1 MIGSWV
7 KSRHFVR
14 AVWLAPLVCLL
25 SFAVHTDVHAQS
37 SGSPLASDLV
47 LPLYK
52 SGILE
57 LQETPSRVSVGNPGI
72 ADIVIFRSS
81 QVHVLGKA
89 LGSTNVV
96 FWNQQ
101 DRIFATVNIEVTH
114 DLNSLKQKLFTML
127 PSETVNVYSA
137 QENIVLNGKLSS
149 ASAVDAAV
157 KVAESYLPECINS
170 ESSVT
175 GQSGSEAAGNAD
187 ACGKAAVINL
197 MSVVGSQQIML
208 EVKVAEISRTLSKNF
223 DSNLS
228 VFDLSGQLG
237 AGLVTGGGAFS
248 GFAGDSPV
256 LAPLSGQFI
265 PNAPAINAQG
275 LFFSDL
281 SGSNPFQGAIEIS
294 KSNGLVKILAEP
306 NLTTLTGKKA
316 EFLSGGEF
324 PVPVPG
330 DGGTSIIFKKYGI
343 EVEFLPTIL
352 DSQRIS
358 LDLDISV
365 SQVSNDN
372 VVRTATGAG
381 TFIVPTL
388 TTRSAASTIELSNGQ
403 TMGIAGLIQDDISE
417 VFTRIPGLGDIPI
430 LGSLFS
436 SKEYQSGQTELVI
449 FVTPHF
455 AKPISPDKIKL
466 PTDSFVPPN
475 DFEYYVLGRMEG
487 LRKPKT
493 MSRRRGVDGGFDGVT
508 FGHDL

>member
-1 MIGSWV
+1 MNRSV
-7 KSRHFVR
+7 YSYDRVLQLTK
-14 AVWLAPLVCLL
+14 AVSLIFLMCFLGQASLR
-25 SFAVHTDVHAQS
+25 AQS
-37 SGSPLASDLV
+37 TNSPLASDLV

-57 LQETPSRVSVGNPGI
+57 LERTPSRVSIGNPGI

-96 FWNQQ
+96 FWDTE

-127 PSETVNVYSA
+127 PTEEINVFSA
-137 QENIVLNGKLSS
+137 QENIVLNGKLTS
-149 ASAVDAAV
+149 ATNVDAAL
-157 KVAESYLPECINS
+157 KVAESYLPECISS

-175 GQSGSEAAGNAD
+175 GQSGNEAANNAE
-187 ACGKAAVINL
+187 ACQKAEVINL

-208 EVKVAEISRTLSKNF
+208 EVKVAEISRTVTKNI

-228 VFDLSGQLG
+228 IFNLSGQLG
-237 AGLVTGGGAFS
+237 AAFVTGGGAF
-248 GFAGDSPV
+248 AGLSSNSPV
-256 LAPLSGQFI
+256 LAPLSGEFI
-265 PNAPAINAQG
+265 PNAPAITEQG

-281 SGSNPFQGAIEIS
+281 SGDNPFRGALEIS

-316 EFLSGGEF
+316 DFLSGGEF
-324 PVPVPG
+324 PIPVATD
-330 DGGTSIIFKKYGI
+330 DGITIEFKEFGI

-365 SQVSNDN
+365 SQISNQN
-372 VVRTATGAG
+372 AQTIQGGAT
-381 TFIVPTL
+381 FFVPAL
-388 TTRSAASTIELSNGQ
+388 STRSIASTVELSNGQ

-417 VFTRIPGLGDIPI
+417 VFNRIPGLGDIPI
-430 LGSLFS
+430 FGNLFG
-436 SKEYQSGQTELVI
+436 SKEFQSGQTELVI

-466 PTDSFVPPN
+466 PTDSFVAPN
-475 DFEYYVLGRMEG
+475 DIEFYVLGRMEG
-487 LRKPKT
+487 LRSSKPI
-493 MSRRRGVDGGFDGVT
+493 SRRRGVDGGFDGVT